1 MGKKLAIQSLPNSNF
16 ENMVI
21 PVGVISAEGLEI
33 TFTAEA
39 LNLPTGLKV
48 FLEDR
53 NNNIFTCLDE
63 ANATYKVTVDAANT
77 DGRFY
82 LHTKTSSLL
91 SLDTDLLN
99 SVNIYNTSTSNLK
112 ITGLQKGETT
122 MSLFNLLGKQIMTT
136 SFDGANVN
144 NISLPRLATGI
155 YVVKL
160 QTKTGELNKKII
172 LE

>member
-1 MGKKLAIQSLPNSNF
+1 
-16 ENMVI
+16 
-21 PVGVISAEGLEI
+21 
-33 TFTAEA
+33 
-39 LNLPTGLKV
+39 
-48 FLEDR
+48 
-53 NNNIFTCLDE
+53 
-63 ANATYKVTVDAANT
+63 
-77 DGRFY
+77 
-82 LHTKTSSLL
+82 
-91 SLDTDLLN
+91 
-99 SVNIYNTSTSNLK
+99 LK

-160 QTKTGELNKKII
+160 QTKTGEVNKKII

>member
-1 MGKKLAIQSLPNSNF
+1 MS
-16 ENMVI
+16 
-21 PVGVISAEGLEI
+21 
-33 TFTAEA
+33 
-39 LNLPTGLKV
+39 
-48 FLEDR
+48 R
-53 NNNIFTCLDE
+53 
-63 ANATYKVTVDAANT
+63 
-77 DGRFY
+77 
-82 LHTKTSSLL
+82 SS
-91 SLDTDLLN
+91 
-99 SVNIYNTSTSNLK
+99 NTSTSNLK

-144 NISLPRLATGI
+144 NISLPRLAAGI